1 MINSLNL
8 TSKLVIKFKNSRLNM
23 RVLILG
29 VTGMLGNAMFKTLSS
44 EKLFN
49 VFGTVRD
56 ASSIKHFPSELS
68 ASLISNTDADSH
80 DSLIKAFLHA
90 KPDVVI
96 NCIGLVKQ
104 LAVADDPLQAIPIN
118 TLLPNRLESLS
129 ELVGARFIHIS
140 TDCVFSGKKGN
151 YLESDSPDAEDLYGR
166 TKLLGE
172 VSGRNAI
179 TLRTSIIGH
188 ELTGNRSLVNWFL
201 SQEGSVTGFRKA
213 IFSGLPT
220 NELARIVRDI
230 VIPKNDLSGLYHVS
244 SGAINKFNL
253 LTLIAEVYGKEIK
266 IIPSDEFVIDR
277 SLNSQLFTKD
287 FGYVAPEWPELIEQ
301 MYKFNMEFSSYV

>member
-1 MINSLNL
+1 
-8 TSKLVIKFKNSRLNM
+8 M

-29 VTGMLGNAMFKTLSS
+29 VTGMLGNAMLKTFSS
-44 EKLFN
+44 DKLFN
-49 VFGTVRD
+49 VFGTVRHT
-56 ASSIKHFPSELS
+56 SSIKYFPSELS
-68 ASLISNTDADSH
+68 ASLISNIDVDSH
-80 DSLIKAFLHA
+80 DSLIKVFLYA

-118 TLLPNRLESLS
+118 TLLPNRLEALC

-151 YLESDSPDAEDLYGR
+151 YLESDIPDAEDLYGR

-172 VSGRNAI
+172 VGGRNAI

-201 SQEGSVTGFRKA
+201 SQEGCVTGFRKA
-213 IFSGLPT
+213 IFSGFPT
-220 NELARIVRDI
+220 NELARIVRDV

-253 LTLIAEVYGKEIK
+253 LTLIAEVYGKKIK
-266 IIPSDEFVIDR
+266 IIPSDEFVMDR

-287 FGYVAPEWPELIEQ
+287 FGYVAPEWPELIQQ